1 MNIVI
6 IGYNGFIGSH
16 LLAYFTSI
24 GANILCVGRIRQN
37 CFNHQ
42 YISLDKYLELDSKII
57 FDIWINAA
65 GSGNV
70 QLSITNPE
78 IDYLANVELVH
89 SLLKLKKKIAPTG
102 AFIHFSS
109 AAVYGNPQTLPI
121 SENEKLSPISPYG
134 VNKLLS
140 EEHFKKYS
148 YEFGLKTV
156 IFRPFS
162 IYGIDQKKLILWDIF
177 EKVKL
182 GQNPIILFGNGLES
196 RDFLHI
202 GDLTKLVE
210 LAIKES
216 LNNNVL
222 YEVYNAASG
231 QETTIVSVTKIIES
245 IFPEIEIKFS
255 GDIRIGDPRNWKAD
269 ISKAKKIGFEP
280 TRNLKDG
287 IEEYY
292 KWLKDER

>member
-1 MNIVI
+1 MA
-6 IGYNGFIGSH
+6 H
-16 LLAYFTSI
+16 FTSM
-24 GANILCVGRIRQN
+24 GAKILCVGRKKQN
-37 CFNHQ
+37 CFKHQ
-42 YISLDKYLELDSKII
+42 FIFLDQFLLLDSKIK

-70 QLSITNPE
+70 QLSIANPG
-78 IDYLANVELVH
+78 IDYLVNVELAQ
-89 SLLKLKKKIAPTG
+89 SLLKLKKKIAQTG
-102 AFIHFSS
+102 AFVHFSS

-121 SENEKLSPISPYG
+121 SENEKLKPISPYG

-140 EEHFKKYS
+140 EEQFKKFS
-148 YEFGLKTV
+148 HEFGLKTV

-162 IYGIDQKKLILWDIF
+162 IYGIGQKKLILWDIY
-177 EKVKL
+177 EKLKL
-182 GQNPIILFGNGLES
+182 GQNPIVLFGNGLES
-196 RDFLHI
+196 RDFLYI
-202 GDLTKLVE
+202 EDLTKLVE
-210 LAIKES
+210 LAIIES
-216 LNNNVL
+216 LKNNTL

-231 QETTIVSVTKIIES
+231 QETTIFSVTKIIES
-245 IFPEIEIKFS
+245 IVPEMDIKFS
-255 GDIRIGDPRNWKAD
+255 GEIRIGDPRNWKAD